1 MAMDKSNRRGFIKD
15 LGILGAAAGV
25 GSILPLDLFATGVKK
40 EFFKISLAE
49 WSFHKALFGGKMT
62 NLEFPMR
69 AKKEFGINIVE
80 YVSPFFN
87 KKETDQAY
95 LKELL
100 TITKNEG
107 IQNHLIM
114 VDGEG
119 DLGDLDEKAR
129 TKAIENHYKWVDA
142 AKTLGCLTVRVNASG
157 KGSEADVKTAV
168 IDGLGRLSEYGKKN
182 KINIIVENHGGYSSD
197 GKWLSDVMK
206 GVNSPYCG
214 TLPDFGNFRISA
226 DRQYDMYQGVKDL
239 MPFAKGISAKTFKFD
254 AQGNEPDI
262 DYTRM
267 FKIIHDAKFS
277 GIVGIEW
284 EGDGFSEEEGIKKTK
299 VLLERV
305 LAQYK

>member
-1 MAMDKSNRRGFIKD
+1 MENRDRRSFIKNI
-15 LGILGAAAGV
+15 GMLGAAAGLS
-25 GSILPLDLFATGVKK
+25 SILPFDVLAGAKK

-87 KKETDQAY
+87 KKESDAAY

-119 DLGDLDEKAR
+119 ELGDLDAAKR

-142 AKTLGCLTVRVNASG
+142 AKTLGCLTVRVNAAG
-157 KGSEADVKTAV
+157 NGSEQDVKTAV
-168 IDGLGRLSEYGKKN
+168 VDGLGRLTEHAKKSN
-182 KINIIVENHGGYSSD
+182 INIIVENHGGYSSD

-206 GVNSPYCG
+206 QVNSPFCG

-226 DRQYDMYQGVKDL
+226 DKQYDMYQGVRDL

-254 AQGNEPDI
+254 KDGNEPDI
-262 DYTRM
+262 DYTKM

-277 GIVGIEW
+277 GIVGSEW

-299 VLLERV
+299 ALLKKVLK
-305 LAQYK
+305 QYS

>member
-1 MAMDKSNRRGFIKD
+1 MENKRRSFIKNI
-15 LGILGAAAGV
+15 GMMTAAAGLSSV
-25 GSILPLDLFATGVKK
+25 LPFDVLAASKK

-49 WSFHKALFGGKMT
+49 WSFHKALFAGKMS
-62 NLEFPMR
+62 NLDFPLR

-87 KKETDQAY
+87 KKESDAAY

-119 DLGDLDEKAR
+119 DLGDLDPAKR

-142 AKTLGCLTVRVNASG
+142 AKTLGCLTIRVNASG
-157 KGSEADVKTAV
+157 KGSEQDVKTAV
-168 IDGLGRLSEYGKKN
+168 VEGLSRLTAHAKKS
-182 KINIIVENHGGYSSD
+182 KINVIVENHGGYSSD
-197 GKWLSDVMK
+197 GKWLSDVMRQ
-206 GVNSPYCG
+206 VNSPYCG

-226 DRQYDMYQGVKDL
+226 DKQYDMYQGVKDL

-254 AQGNEPDI
+254 ENGNEPDI
-262 DYTRM
+262 DYTKM
-267 FKIIHDAKFS
+267 FKIIHDANFN

-284 EGDGFSEEEGIKKTK
+284 EGDSLSEEEGIKKTK
-299 VLLERV
+299 TLLEKV
-305 LAQYK
+305 LKQYS

>member
-1 MAMDKSNRRGFIKD
+1 MENRDRRSFIKKI
-15 LGILGAAAGV
+15 GMLGAAAGL
-25 GSILPLDLFATGVKK
+25 SSMLPFDVLAGAKK

-87 KKETDQAY
+87 KKESDAAY

-119 DLGDLDEKAR
+119 ELGDLDAAKR

-142 AKTLGCLTVRVNASG
+142 AKTLGCLTVRVNAAG
-157 KGSEADVKTAV
+157 NGSEQDVKTAV
-168 IDGLGRLSEYGKKN
+168 VDGLGRLTEHAKKSN
-182 KINIIVENHGGYSSD
+182 INIIVENHGGYSSD

-206 GVNSPYCG
+206 QVNSPFCG
-214 TLPDFGNFRISA
+214 TLPDFGNFKIS
-226 DRQYDMYQGVKDL
+226 DEKQYDMYQGVKDL

-254 AQGNEPDI
+254 KDGNEPDI
-262 DYTRM
+262 DYTKM

-299 VLLERV
+299 ALLEKV
-305 LAQYK
+305 LKQYS

>member
-1 MAMDKSNRRGFIKD
+1 MENRDRRSFIKKI
-15 LGILGAAAGV
+15 GMLGAAAGL
-25 GSILPLDLFATGVKK
+25 SSMLPFDVLAGAKK

-87 KKETDQAY
+87 RKESDAAY

-119 DLGDLDEKAR
+119 ELGDLDAAKR

-142 AKTLGCLTVRVNASG
+142 AKTLGCLTVRVNAAG
-157 KGSEADVKTAV
+157 NGSEQDVKTAV
-168 IDGLGRLSEYGKKN
+168 IDGLGRLTEHAKKSN
-182 KINIIVENHGGYSSD
+182 INIIVENHGGYSSD

-206 GVNSPYCG
+206 QVNSPFCG
-214 TLPDFGNFRISA
+214 TLPDFGNFKIS
-226 DRQYDMYQGVKDL
+226 DEKQYDMYQGVKDL

-254 AQGNEPDI
+254 KDGNEPDI
-262 DYTRM
+262 DYTKM

-299 VLLERV
+299 ALLEKV
-305 LAQYK
+305 LKQYS

>member
-1 MAMDKSNRRGFIKD
+1 MENQDRRSFIKN
-15 LGILGAAAGV
+15 ISMLGAAAGI
-25 GSILPLDLFATGVKK
+25 STMLPFDVLSATKK

-62 NLEFPMR
+62 NLDFPLR

-87 KKETDQAY
+87 KKETDAAY

-100 TITKNEG
+100 TITKNEC

-119 DLGDLDEKAR
+119 ELGDLDAAKR
-129 TKAIENHYKWVDA
+129 TKAIENHYKWVDT
-142 AKTLGCLTVRVNASG
+142 AKTLGCLTVRVNAAG
-157 KGSEADVKTAV
+157 NGPEQDVKTAV
-168 IDGLGRLSEYGKKN
+168 VDGLGRLTEYAKKS

-206 GVNSPYCG
+206 QVNSPFCG
-214 TLPDFGNFRISA
+214 TLPDFGNFKISA
-226 DRQYDMYQGVKDL
+226 DRQYDMYQGVRDL
-239 MPFAKGISAKTFKFD
+239 VPFAKGISAKTFKFD
-254 AQGNEPDI
+254 ENGNEPDI
-262 DYTRM
+262 DYTKM
-267 FKIIHDAKFS
+267 FKIIYDAKFT

-299 VLLERV
+299 ALLEKV
-305 LAQYK
+305 LKQYS

>member
-1 MAMDKSNRRGFIKD
+1 MENKDRRSFIKNI
-15 LGILGAAAGV
+15 GILGAAAGLSSV
-25 GSILPLDLFATGVKK
+25 LPLDVLAGAKK

-87 KKETDQAY
+87 KKETDAAY

-119 DLGDLDEKAR
+119 ELGDLDTAKR

-142 AKTLGCLTVRVNASG
+142 AKTLGCLTVRVNAAG
-157 KGSEADVKTAV
+157 NCSEQDVKTAV
-168 IDGLGRLSEYGKKN
+168 VDGLGRLTEHAKKSN
-182 KINIIVENHGGYSSD
+182 INIIVENHGGYSSD
-197 GKWLSDVMK
+197 GKWLADVMK
-206 GVNSPYCG
+206 QVNSSYCG
-214 TLPDFGNFRISA
+214 TLPDFGNFKIS
-226 DRQYDMYQGVKDL
+226 DEKQYDMYQGVKDL

-254 AQGNEPDI
+254 KNGNEPDI
-262 DYTRM
+262 DYTKM

-299 VLLERV
+299 ALLEKV
-305 LAQYK
+305 LKQYS